1 MTVVVRTLIVG
12 ALVAGCAGTAT
23 PRVASSPH
31 PSPSLLKPQAVLH
44 TDHGPAGLLIGRHT
58 VFVANHRGGTVQ
70 RVDPQTNRVTG
81 TVEVGGQLQ
90 LEESTG
96 VGGLTE
102 IDEATTDLWTC
113 SNADGNLRQV
123 DPRSMRVTATLDA
136 KCDGGSRT
144 RVGDA
149 VWAVPGPDTVR
160 VVVVDTMTA
169 KVRRRIAVPAASR
182 AGGLGPALLVHG
194 RVLIGAAR
202 TPVFTPAGQLVTTLP
217 VSTPWLMVTGGK
229 LYSLPSNG
237 KLNELDPTTLTVRR
251 TLQLPEHGDADPQL
265 VAAPDGTLYY
275 RPTSNQVY
283 RVDPVRGTVVPFA
296 TLPYAEAVTVM
307 AVAFGSLWVTNFDND
322 TVFRFPLS
330 TT

>member
-1 MTVVVRTLIVG
+1 
-12 ALVAGCAGTAT
+12 
-23 PRVASSPH
+23 
-31 PSPSLLKPQAVLH
+31 
-44 TDHGPAGLLIGRHT
+44 
-58 VFVANHRGGTVQ
+58 
-70 RVDPQTNRVTG
+70 
-81 TVEVGGQLQ
+81 
-90 LEESTG
+90 
-96 VGGLTE
+96 
-102 IDEATTDLWTC
+102 
-113 SNADGNLRQV
+113 
-123 DPRSMRVTATLDA
+123 MRVTATLDA